1 MATEQNGA
9 IKELPTRPPSSHL
22 ANRFSKQDR
31 GNESSLDR
39 SVLSGNG
46 KDEIVYISIEKI
58 KAFKNQARTH
68 FDHEE
73 ITSLASTIKEHGIRN
88 PLTVLSIAEG
98 GFEVISGERRLR
110 AAKIAGLLKVPCIV
124 VHDQA
129 KAEMLALIENIQ
141 RQDLHPIELGIAY
154 KKLLARTN
162 EETPDSLATKLGV
175 NRSQVF
181 EYVKYATIPK
191 EIAEL
196 IIHHNLGRRPFLRD
210 LIKNTPADMTEIV
223 KNEIILREEFSSP
236 SMGLSSLNN
245 EQLKLKENIEPL
257 PEELGDPFKN
267 QETRRI
273 ISHIEGKKQN
283 SASSSSLVVVK
294 YKLGKIIVNDS
305 GLTKC
310 SADVLQKTKAELK
323 RVIEIIERLEG

>member
-1 MATEQNGA
+1 MATEQNGTA
-9 IKELPTRPPSSHL
+9 RELPTRPPSSHL

-31 GNESSLDR
+31 GSDLSLDR

-46 KDEIVYISIEKI
+46 KDEIVYISVEKI
-58 KAFKNQARTH
+58 RAFKNQARTH
-68 FDHEE
+68 FDQEE
-73 ITSLASTIKEHGIRN
+73 ITSLASTIKEHGVRN
-88 PLTVLSIAEG
+88 PLTVLSIPEG

-110 AAKIAGLLKVPCIV
+110 AAKVAGLAKVPCIV
-124 VHDQA
+124 VHDQG

-154 KKLLARTN
+154 KKLLART
-162 EETPDSLATKLGV
+162 EDETPDTLATKLGV

-196 IIHHNLGRRPFLRD
+196 IIHHNLGRRPFLRE
-210 LIKNTPADMTEIV
+210 LIKNTPQDMTEIV

-236 SMGLSSLNN
+236 SMGLSSLNTDQQKST
-245 EQLKLKENIEPL
+245 EELA
-257 PEELGDPFKN
+257 PEELNESFAAKANPKINYGH
-267 QETRRI
+267 EA
-273 ISHIEGKKQN
+273 KKQAS
-283 SASSSSLVVVK
+283 SASSNLVVVK

>member
-1 MATEQNGA
+1 MVAEQNGV
-9 IKELPTRPPSSHL
+9 IKVLPTRPPSSHL
-22 ANRFSKQDR
+22 ANKFIKQDR
-31 GNESSLDR
+31 GNDSNLDR

-68 FDHEE
+68 FDQEE
-73 ITSLASTIKEHGIRN
+73 IASLASTIKEHGVRN
-88 PLTVLSIAEG
+88 PLTVLSIQEG

-110 AAKIAGLLKVPCIV
+110 AAKIAGLAKVPCIV
-124 VHDQA
+124 VHDQG

-154 KKLLARTN
+154 KKLLARSS

-175 NRSQVF
+175 NRGQVF
-181 EYVKYATIPK
+181 EYIKYATIPK

-196 IIHHNLGRRPFLRD
+196 IIHHNLGRRPFLRE
-210 LIKNTPADMTEIV
+210 LIKNSPADMTEII
-223 KNEIILREEFSSP
+223 KNEIILREEFSNP
-236 SMGLSSLNN
+236 SMGLSSSNIEN
-245 EQLKLKENIEPL
+245 QILKESNDIAS
-257 PEELGDPFKN
+257 K
-267 QETRRI
+267 ETDKVIIDKETPKRI
-273 ISHIEGKKQN
+273 LSLDGRKQN
-283 SASSSSLVVVK
+283 QASSSNLVVVK

>member
-1 MATEQNGA
+1 MVSEQNGT

-22 ANRFSKQDR
+22 ANKFSKQDR
-31 GNESSLDR
+31 GNDSSLDR

-46 KDEIVYISIEKI
+46 KDEIVYISVEKI

-68 FDHEE
+68 FDQEE
-73 ITSLASTIKEHGIRN
+73 IASLASTIKEHGVRN
-88 PLTVLSIAEG
+88 PLTVLSVPEG

-110 AAKIAGLLKVPCIV
+110 AAKIAGLAKVPCIV
-124 VHDQA
+124 VHDQG

-154 KKLLARTN
+154 KKLLARSN
-162 EETPDSLATKLGV
+162 EETPDTLAVKLGV
-175 NRSQVF
+175 NRGQVF

-196 IIHHNLGRRPFLRD
+196 IIHHNLGRRPFLRE
-210 LIKNTPADMTEIV
+210 LIKNSSADMTEIV
-223 KNEIILREEFSSP
+223 KNEIILREEFATP
-236 SMGLSSLNN
+236 SMGLASLNN
-245 EQLKLKENIEPL
+245 ENQKLKESDDVLSVESNES
-257 PEELGDPFKN
+257 
-267 QETRRI
+267 TI
-273 ISHIEGKKQN
+273 IKDTLRGVLSSDGKKPT
-283 SASSSSLVVVK
+283 SSSSSSLVIVK

>member
-1 MATEQNGA
+1 MAIEQNGL

-22 ANRFSKQDR
+22 ANKFSKQDR
-31 GNESSLDR
+31 GNDSSLDR

-46 KDEIVYISIEKI
+46 KDEI
-58 KAFKNQARTH
+58 
-68 FDHEE
+68 
-73 ITSLASTIKEHGIRN
+73 TSLASTIKEHGVRN
-88 PLTVLSIAEG
+88 PLTVLSVPEG

-110 AAKIAGLLKVPCIV
+110 AAKIAGLIKVPCIV
-124 VHDQA
+124 VHDQG

-154 KKLLARTN
+154 KKLLARSN
-162 EETPDSLATKLGV
+162 EETPDTLATKLGV
-175 NRSQVF
+175 NRGQVF
-181 EYVKYATIPK
+181 EYIKYATIPK

-196 IIHHNLGRRPFLRD
+196 IIHHNLGRRPFLRE
-210 LIKNTPADMTEIV
+210 LIKNSSADMTEIV
-223 KNEIILREEFSSP
+223 KSEIILREEYSNP
-236 SMGLSSLNN
+236 SMGLSTL
-245 EQLKLKENIEPL
+245 NIE
-257 PEELGDPFKN
+257 N
-267 QETRRI
+267 QRSIESNNVLLDESNNSITSKGIPDRI
-273 ISHIEGKKQN
+273 LSIEGKKQN
-283 SASSSSLVVVK
+283 SSTSSNLVVVK

>member
-1 MATEQNGA
+1 MAVEQNGV

-22 ANRFSKQDR
+22 ANKFSKQDR
-31 GNESSLDR
+31 GNDSSLDR

-68 FDHEE
+68 FDEEE
-73 ITSLASTIKEHGIRN
+73 ITSLASTIKEHGVRN
-88 PLTVLSIAEG
+88 PLTVLSMPEG

-110 AAKIAGLLKVPCIV
+110 AAKIAGLSKIPCIV
-124 VHDQA
+124 VHDQG
-129 KAEMLALIENIQ
+129 KAEVLALIENIQ

-154 KKLLARTN
+154 KKLLARSN
-162 EETPDSLATKLGV
+162 EETPDTLATKLGV
-175 NRSQVF
+175 NRGQVF

-196 IIHHNLGRRPFLRD
+196 IIHHNLGRRPFLRE
-210 LIKNTPADMTEIV
+210 LIKNSSADMTEIV
-223 KNEIILREEFSSP
+223 KNEIILREEFSNP
-236 SMGLSSLNN
+236 SMGLSSSNKEN
-245 EQLKLKENIEPL
+245 QILKERNSVVL
-257 PEELGDPFKN
+257 EEIDELIVSKESPK
-267 QETRRI
+267 RI
-273 ISHIEGKKQN
+273 LSLDGKKQ
-283 SASSSSLVVVK
+283 SSSSSSSLVVVK

>member
-1 MATEQNGA
+1 MAIEQNGQA
-9 IKELPTRPPSSHL
+9 RELPTRPPSSHL
-22 ANRFSKQDR
+22 ANKFNKSDR
-31 GNESSLDR
+31 SSDSSLDR
-39 SVLSGNG
+39 SVLSGHG
-46 KDEIVYISIEKI
+46 KDEIVYITLEKI

-68 FDHEE
+68 FDQEE
-73 ITSLASTIKEHGIRN
+73 ITALASTIKEHGVRN
-88 PLTVLSIAEG
+88 PLTVLSLPEG

-141 RQDLHPIELGIAY
+141 RQDLHPVELGIAY
-154 KKLLARTN
+154 KKLLART
-162 EETPDSLATKLGV
+162 EDETPDTLAIKLGV
-175 NRSQVF
+175 NRGQVF
-181 EYVKYATIPK
+181 EYIKYAAIPK

-196 IIHHNLGRRPFLRD
+196 IIHHNLGRRPFLRE
-210 LIKNTPADMTEIV
+210 LIKNNSTEMTEIV
-223 KNEIILREEFSSP
+223 KNEIILREEFSNP
-236 SMGLSSLNN
+236 SMGLTSSIN
-245 EQLKLKENIEPL
+245 ENQRIKETNEVIL
-257 PEELGDPFKN
+257 EESNESITSKETPRKN
-267 QETRRI
+267 QLLD
-273 ISHIEGKKQN
+273 GKKQ
-283 SASSSSLVVVK
+283 SSSTASSLVVVK